1 MTHTAPQTCDT
12 CEHPKPGRHTSRC
25 PDHIRDLLEGI
36 TERAPLISVLPREGA
51 SDVYRVPVNE
61 SRPPMNLQ
69 VGAMLDPR
77 SKAWR
82 LGPDDDPRPPLP
94 IAATLDHWAD
104 QAIQAGGRIDDTAW
118 IVHQPWCASMVAD
131 LRTLHTQLLTATGE
145 PPPRPVGR
153 CRTVTGITPG
163 GLVTCDEPLYM
174 PPVQDRGWDEPV
186 TAADL
191 PEVVCPACD
200 KTYAGVEL
208 LGIRAAS

>member
-82 LGPDDDPRPPLP
+82 LGPDDDPRPASRLVGSSP
-94 IAATLDHWAD
+94 ATN
-104 QAIQAGGRIDDTAW
+104 RCT
-118 IVHQPWCASMVAD
+118 C
-131 LRTLHTQLLTATGE
+131 
-145 PPPRPVGR
+145 RPSKIEDGTSR
-153 CRTVTGITPG
+153 
-163 GLVTCDEPLYM
+163 
-174 PPVQDRGWDEPV
+174 
-186 TAADL
+186 
-191 PEVVCPACD
+191 
-200 KTYAGVEL
+200 
-208 LGIRAAS
+208 